1 MSGEVAFYS
10 PDTDPTVPG
19 TLTDVSSLV
28 PSLKGYK
35 GAPSGVS
42 GTLPALADTAQ
53 GAATLLKLNNTSRF
67 IAGTGTKLYEAAST
81 VWTDVSRAAPYGLAG
96 DARWSFA
103 QFGDTSLA
111 ANKADLLQFS
121 NSGAFADVPLSPQ
134 AAIVETVNNF
144 VFLGNTSEAIYG
156 DSPDRVIWGAL
167 GSYTDFVASITTQAG
182 TVRITSRPGKITAL
196 KRFGN
201 ALIVYKSTSMFIATY
216 QGAPNLWDF
225 QDIPGEIGTPCNN
238 TVVNVGTPEDPRHL
252 FMGTDDFYQFDGA
265 RPIPIGSPLKET
277 VFNDVNQTYIDAS
290 YVLHDR
296 LNSRVYFY
304 YPAGGSTVPNKC
316 VVYHYKANRWGRD
329 DQTIECASEYITPAL
344 TYGDLGSL
352 YSLYGDLPDVSYASA
367 IFASNSPAPAIFG
380 TDHVLYTLNGASE
393 QSSLTT
399 GDYGNET
406 TFMLLRRVKPQF
418 ITAPTTATMTNYYRD
433 SLGAPLTT
441 DTITNLDS
449 RYRFDVLRSARWHRV
464 TMVFNG
470 DVELNSF
477 VPDGVEA
484 GSE

>member
-67 IAGTGTKLYEAAST
+67 IAGTGTKLYEASST

-144 VFLGNTSEAIYG
+144 VFLANTSEAIYG

-225 QDIPGEIGTPCNN
+225 QL
-238 TVVNVGTPEDPRHL
+238 V
-252 FMGTDDFYQFDGA
+252 
-265 RPIPIGSPLKET
+265 
-277 VFNDVNQTYIDAS
+277 
-290 YVLHDR
+290 R
-296 LNSRVYFY
+296 L
-304 YPAGGSTVPNKC
+304 A
-316 VVYHYKANRWGRD
+316 
-329 DQTIECASEYITPAL
+329 IT
-344 TYGDLGSL
+344 
-352 YSLYGDLPDVSYASA
+352 
-367 IFASNSPAPAIFG
+367 
-380 TDHVLYTLNGASE
+380 
-393 QSSLTT
+393 QS
-399 GDYGNET
+399 
-406 TFMLLRRVKPQF
+406 
-418 ITAPTTATMTNYYRD
+418 
-433 SLGAPLTT
+433 
-441 DTITNLDS
+441 
-449 RYRFDVLRSARWHRV
+449 
-464 TMVFNG
+464 
-470 DVELNSF
+470 
-477 VPDGVEA
+477 
-484 GSE
+484 

>member
-1 MSGEVAFYS
+1 MSNEVAFYS
-10 PDTDPTVPG
+10 PDTDPTLPG
-19 TLTDVSSLV
+19 TLTDVMSLV

-42 GTLPALADTAQ
+42 GTLPAIADITKGSAS
-53 GAATLLKLNNTSRF
+53 LKRLDDTSRF
-67 IAGTGTKLYEAAST
+67 IVGTATNLYEAASSS
-81 VWTDVSRAAPYGLAG
+81 WTDVSRAAPYGLAT

-121 NSGAFADVPLSPQ
+121 NSGAFADVALSPQ

-156 DSPDRVIWGAL
+156 DAPDRIIWSAL

-196 KRFGN
+196 KRFGSGLV
-201 ALIVYKSTSMFIATY
+201 AYKANSMFVLNY
-216 QGAPNLWDF
+216 QGAPNLWEV
-225 QDIPGEIGTPCNN
+225 QDVPGEIGTPCNN

-277 VFNDVNQTYIDAS
+277 VFNDVNQTYIESS
-290 YVLHDR
+290 YTLHDR
-296 LNSRVYFY
+296 INSRVYFY
-304 YPAGGSTVPNKC
+304 YPAGGSETPNKC
-316 VVYHYKANRWGRD
+316 VVYHYRANRWGRD
-329 DQTIECASEYITPAL
+329 DQEIECCSEFITPAL
-344 TYGDLGSL
+344 TYGDLGTL
-352 YSLYGDLPDVSYASA
+352 YATYVDLPSLSYGAS
-367 IFASNSPAPAIFG
+367 IFASDSPVPAIFKP
-380 TDHVLYTLNGASE
+380 DHILYTLNGDSV
-393 QSSLTT
+393 QSSVTT

-406 TFMLLRRVKPQF
+406 TFTLLKRVKPQF
-418 ITAPTTATMTNYYRD
+418 ITAPNSATMTNFYRN
-433 SLGAPLTT
+433 SLGENLTIG
-441 DTITNLDS
+441 TITSMDS
-449 RYRFDVLRSARWHRV
+449 RYRFDLLRSARWHRIN
-464 TMVFNG
+464 MIFNG
-470 DVELNSF
+470 NVELNSL
-477 VPDGVEA
+477 VPKVEEV